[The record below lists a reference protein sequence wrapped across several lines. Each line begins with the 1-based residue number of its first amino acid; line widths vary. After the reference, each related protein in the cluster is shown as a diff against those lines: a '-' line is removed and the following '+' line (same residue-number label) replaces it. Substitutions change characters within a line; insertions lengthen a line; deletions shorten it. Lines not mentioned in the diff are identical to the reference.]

1 MTEGEGPAIAR
12 GPTSRGS
19 AVPSHPSAV
28 WSSASR
34 RTWLSGIDR
43 GLPGVTITSGRGAS
57 TVRAPPPG
65 RRASR
70 PVRPRLR
77 RHRTLAS
84 LGGGPSANQ
93 WKRCPSAAG
102 EEAPR
107 RDPTRA
113 DNWPGR
119 HGNRRGGVPL
129 RPGPDHRAD
138 TRRAAVPD
146 ADPGQRRRNAC
157 PTRSRATTVRLGE
170 QSCVSHRTLRP
181 SQDTASVAG
190 HCVPRRTRLCPKRH
204 SRGTLSDR
212 VPRLFGSANSRASVT
227 GHCVPRR
234 TLRPSS
240 DTTVPQAAQSWHPA
254 RSRATTVRLGEQS
267 CVRHRTL
274 RPSPDTTVP
283 QAAQSWHPTRSRA
296 TTVRLGEQSCV
307 PRRTLRPSP
316 DTASL
321 AGHCVRRR
329 TRLCPKRHSR
339 GTLSDR
345 VPRLFGSANSR
356 ASVAGRC
363 VRRRT
368 LRPSSDTTV
377 PQAAQS
383 WHPARSRATTVR
395 LGEQSCVRHRTLR
408 PSQDTASLAGHDCA
422 PSGTVVAPCPIA
434 CHDCSARRTV
444 VRPSPDAASVAGHC
458 VRRRTRLCPKRHSRG
473 TLSDRVPRLFGSA
486 NSRASVTG
494 HCVPRRTRLCPKRH
508 SRGTR
513 PRVIGRFARGT
524 RSARTRPGACSSD
537 SHHQAVAALASAGS
551 PERARRRAA
560 PRASICPGVCS
571 ALTQMRKYRSPGP
584 PG

>member
-1 MTEGEGPAIAR
+1 MRTQV
-12 GPTSRGS
+12 S
-19 AVPSHPSAV
+19 AGATPV
-28 WSSASR
+28 
-34 RTWLSGIDR
+34 
-43 GLPGVTITSGRGAS
+43 LP
-57 TVRAPPPG
+57 
-65 RRASR
+65 
-70 PVRPRLR
+70 
-77 RHRTLAS
+77 
-84 LGGGPSANQ
+84 
-93 WKRCPSAAG
+93 
-102 EEAPR
+102 
-107 RDPTRA
+107 
-113 DNWPGR
+113 
-119 HGNRRGGVPL
+119 
-129 RPGPDHRAD
+129 
-138 TRRAAVPD
+138 
-146 ADPGQRRRNAC
+146 
-157 PTRSRATTVRLGE
+157 
-170 QSCVSHRTLRP
+170 
-181 SQDTASVAG
+181 
-190 HCVPRRTRLCPKRH
+190 
-204 SRGTLSDR
+204 DR

-234 TLRPSS
+234 TLRPS
-240 DTTVPQAAQSWHPA
+240 
-254 RSRATTVRLGEQS
+254 
-267 CVRHRTL
+267 
-274 RPSPDTTVP
+274 PDTASLAGHDCAPSGTVVAP
-283 QAAQSWHPTRSRA
+283 YPIACHDCSA
-296 TTVRLGEQSCV
+296 
-307 PRRTLRPSP
+307 RRTVVRQSP

-339 GTLSDR
+339 GTLPDR

-356 ASVAGRC
+356 ASVTGHC

-368 LRPSSDTTV
+368 RLCPKRHSRGTLPDRV
-377 PQAAQS
+377 PRLFGSAN
-383 WHPARSRATTVR
+383 SRAS
-395 LGEQSCVRHRTLR
+395 LAGHCVPRRTLR
-408 PSQDTASLAGHDCA
+408 PSQDTASVAGHDCA
-422 PSGTVVAPCPIA
+422 PSGTVVAPYPIA